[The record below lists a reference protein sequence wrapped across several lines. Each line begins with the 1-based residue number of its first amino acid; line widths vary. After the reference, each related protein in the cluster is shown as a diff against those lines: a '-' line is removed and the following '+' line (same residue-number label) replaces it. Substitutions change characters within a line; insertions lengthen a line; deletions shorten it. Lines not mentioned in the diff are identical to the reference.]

1 MMLRH
6 GAQPMFVTDQHITY
20 ADAISADG
28 VDYGTGYYL
37 TQEYHNGKTELFGP
51 FDFEEDARELA
62 NRY

>member
-1 MMLRH
+1 
-6 GAQPMFVTDQHITY
+6 MFVTDQHITY

-37 TQEYHNGKTELFGP
+37 TQEYHNGRTELFGP
-51 FDFEEDARELA
+51 FDFEEDARDLA